1 MSSASRL
8 ETTNVPR
15 RAAIYAR
22 VSSQRQQQQ
31 ATIDSQVAELRA
43 RVRKDG
49 YDIEEA
55 HILLDDGRSGSY
67 LDRPGLDRV
76 RDLARERAIDVI
88 YVQTPDR
95 LARRY
100 AHQVI
105 LLEELEQCGCEVV
118 FLDQVPAE
126 GPEGQLLV
134 QIQGVIAEYER
145 AKIAERTRRG
155 KLHRARQGAMVIGK
169 APYGYRHV
177 RKEGHEASQWA
188 VNEEEAPMIRDLFA
202 WVAHEGISIR
212 QAAKRLNASPWK
224 TRGGRNEW
232 PTSTVRDIL
241 TNQTYT
247 GVTYYNRRRWVD
259 SDRTDTTFRKTRKTR
274 AYMRPREEWI
284 AIPVPAII
292 DQETFARVQ
301 EQLKK
306 NKAFSPRN
314 LKREGEY
321 LLRCLVSCGVCGRTM
336 VAHSHGCHT
345 YYHCGGSVDHIA
357 AGNPVRCPA
366 PQVFAPDLDHL
377 VWEEIKT
384 LLSSPQLIRE
394 SWERQHGRHDH
405 HSADVIETELTRL
418 DERITGARR
427 QIQRLVDGYQAG
439 LVRAAELST
448 RRASLEESISHWSA
462 KKTCLEAESP
472 RWREIRKA
480 WNSLDS
486 FCQRAAAGLDA
497 LSFGDRQKLLR
508 KIVERVWI
516 TAWDVKI
523 KLAIPLSTNSD
534 LTTVRVHGAEDAE
547 AVLPPPPPA
556 AREAVPRGLRDR
568 AGADDFSRDRGR
580 GLSHRDGGCGAPVRK
595 SVDPQS
601 ARSRAGAARRVG
613 QGGQLGAGALRGR
626 ALCRAG
632 VY

>member
-1 MSSASRL
+1 M
-8 ETTNVPR
+8 PR

-336 VAHSHGCHT
+336 VAHSHGRHT

-547 AVLPPPPPA
+547 AVLPPH
-556 AREAVPRGLRDR
+556 
-568 AGADDFSRDRGR
+568 SR
-580 GLSHRDGGCGAPVRK
+580 L
-595 SVDPQS
+595 
-601 ARSRAGAARRVG
+601 
-613 QGGQLGAGALRGR
+613 LGK
-626 ALCRAG
+626 LCRAAYETVQELMASAAIG
-632 VY
+632 VEGFRTGMVAAVHLTPSSFWPA